1 MPAFLLPDLGE
12 GLTEAEVVTWHVRVG
27 DTVTI
32 DQNVVEVETAKAM
45 VEVPVPFAGQ
55 VTELHAFPGDV
66 VAVGQPLVTVE
77 AAETHGEGGSGK
89 VLIGSGTPAARPRR
103 RRGMP
108 PAAPPAVPPPVSRPA
123 VASPLLRKLAR
134 DTGVDLTAI
143 RGSGRDGLII
153 RRDVDAAIKNDVRG
167 TGARRAYPDPAEG
180 AAQGRRRQVHQVTA
194 GDPGGHDLGGRG
206 RDRDRASAR

>member
-12 GLTEAEVVTWHVRVG
+12 GLTEAEVVTWHVQVG

-55 VTELHAFPGDV
+55 VTELHALPGQV

-77 AAETHGEGGSGK
+77 SALGGTAGVNGTARANGSDGGDGGVGAGSGR

-103 RRGMP
+103 RRGVTRAG
-108 PAAPPAVPPPVSRPA
+108 AAPAEPSAVP
-123 VASPLLRKLAR
+123 SP
-134 DTGVDLTAI
+134 
-143 RGSGRDGLII
+143 S
-153 RRDVDAAIKNDVRG
+153 
-167 TGARRAYPDPAEG
+167 
-180 AAQGRRRQVHQVTA
+180 
-194 GDPGGHDLGGRG
+194 
-206 RDRDRASAR
+206 